1 MPANKLDPLKQQ
13 VAQAHARGAR
23 PRLTGIFLTFFFYL
37 PATFTTLFV
46 LAASLLL
53 GLI

>member
-1 MPANKLDPLKQQ
+1 MAGAASARRHWPQQ
-13 VAQAHARGAR
+13 VLDRSTVTPGS
-23 PRLTGIFLTFFFYL
+23 FLNSFSYL